1 MIYIVV
7 DWQVGHLVSSLLP
20 FVLDLSLVHA
30 PHSRSVS
37 SLPSLL
43 PLSYH
48 TIVNLF
54 LFLLFLLLLLLLPL
68 IFILLLDLVDT
79 LLHSNFFCLTALSLL
94 RLSLLLLMTVT
105 SVCVC
110 VSMPDCGLSVIANSL
125 VNRLCTLLK
134 NESFYTF
141 FTAVLLKHL

>member
-1 MIYIVV
+1 MIYIVA

-48 TIVNLF
+48 TIVN

-110 VSMPDCGLSVIANSL
+110 VSMPDCGSSVIANSL

-141 FTAVLLKHL
+141 FTAVLLKYL